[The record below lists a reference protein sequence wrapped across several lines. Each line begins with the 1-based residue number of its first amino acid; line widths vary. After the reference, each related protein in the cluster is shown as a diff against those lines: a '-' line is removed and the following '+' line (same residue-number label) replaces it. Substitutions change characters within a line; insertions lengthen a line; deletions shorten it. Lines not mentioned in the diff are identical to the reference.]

1 MEMFSDRVA
10 IVTGGA
16 SGIGRSL
23 GKELVKRG
31 ATVVLADLNKEL
43 LDETV
48 ESIIAPDKPVEAAA
62 LNVTDVDAVKN
73 LVDRTVSQHGRLD
86 YIFNNAG
93 IAVLGYAKDFSYDDW
108 RTVLDVNL
116 YGVVNGVFAA
126 YPIMAKQGYGHI
138 VNTASLAGLI
148 PAAGEISYTAS
159 KYGVVGLSNALRL
172 EAAEHGVKVSVVCP
186 GFIETPIFYNAKL
199 LGLDRKKM
207 IDAIPKPATA
217 DECASVILRG
227 VERNKATIVVTR
239 FAKILWML
247 QRISPAILFWI
258 GKGYTK
264 KMGDLI
270 GDA

>member
-1 MEMFSDRVA
+1 MDFFKGKVA

-16 SGIGRSL
+16 SGIGRSV
-23 GKELVKRG
+23 GRELVRRG

-43 LDETV
+43 LDETAG
-48 ESIIAPDKPVEAAA
+48 SLSDAGSRVEAAA
-62 LNVTDVDAVKN
+62 LDVTDVDAVKE

-86 YIFNNAG
+86 YMFNNAG
-93 IAVLGYAKDFSYDDW
+93 IAVVGYTKDFSYDDW
-108 RTVLDVNL
+108 RSVLDVNL

-126 YPIMAKQGYGHI
+126 YPVMVKQGFGHI
-138 VNTASLAGLI
+138 VNTASLAGLV

-159 KYGVVGLSNALRL
+159 KYGVVGLSHALRL

-199 LGLDRKKM
+199 LGLDRTKM
-207 IDAIPKPATA
+207 IESIPKPTSP

-227 VERNKATIVVTR
+227 VERNKATITVTR
-239 FAKILWML
+239 LAKILWIL
-247 QRISPAILFWI
+247 QRISPAFIFWI

-264 KMGDLI
+264 KMGEL
-270 GDA
+270 GAES

>member
-1 MEMFSDRVA
+1 MDFFSDKVA

-16 SGIGRSL
+16 SGIGRSV

-43 LDETV
+43 LDETAG
-48 ESIIAPDKPVEAAA
+48 SMTDADKRVEAAT
-62 LNVTDVDAVKN
+62 LDVTDVDAVN
-73 LVDRTVSQHGRLD
+73 SLVAQNVSQYGQLD

-93 IAVLGYAKDFSYDDW
+93 IGVGGYALDFSYDDW
-108 RTVLDVNL
+108 RTVIDINL

-126 YPIMAKQGYGHI
+126 YPIMVKQGSGHI

-148 PAAGEISYTAS
+148 PGAGEISYSAS
-159 KYGVVGLSNALRL
+159 KYGVVGLSNSLRL
-172 EAAEHGVKVSVVCP
+172 EAAEHGVRVSVVCP
-186 GFIETPIFYNAKL
+186 GFIETPIFYNSKL
-199 LGLDRKKM
+199 LGLDRKKI
-207 IDAIPKPATA
+207 IDSIPKPMSA

-247 QRISPAILFWI
+247 QRISPAIMFWM
-258 GKGYTK
+258 GKGFIKRMKELST
-264 KMGDLI
+264 DS
-270 GDA
+270 